1 MKETYISPEL
11 ELLCLA
17 PREALA
23 SNGNINLDDLF
34 EQGDLGL
41 DMPNGGGISNFDV
54 KDDVAIIIPDLL
66 P

>member
-17 PREALA
+17 PEEQLALLA
-23 SNGNINLDDLF
+23 QDFDSYLGGEGSSENVSGVIMDPDMDIDL
-34 EQGDLGL
+34 
-41 DMPNGGGISNFDV
+41 I
-54 KDDVAIIIPDLL
+54 L